1 MTLGVVTV
9 LVVLQNWM
17 ALSASLPRD
26 VSSTWL
32 GRFTVGSF
40 LFNVFAFGEQVLVN
54 FGLQAHKWLE
64 TQRAFVASV
73 QRWDLALFKHS
84 SALVDLFHEW
94 DIDGDGEITKKEFY
108 KGVTKLIP
116 AAPINE
122 ARDARVHCIARCI
135 MVCAA
140 HLCCALCALIPTLTL
155 ALVTASL
162 SLYLSQNPEP
172 DLSPTPSPNPNPHP
186 RRRSTASSTCTI
198 RTAMAR

>member
-1 MTLGVVTV
+1 MFISWLGFLIDPASTPARVTLGVVTV

-135 MVCAA
+135 IICAA

-155 ALVTASL
+155 ALVTE
-162 SLYLSQNPEP
+162 YLV
-172 DLSPTPSPNPNPHP
+172 
-186 RRRSTASSTCTI
+186 
-198 RTAMAR
+198 

>member
-1 MTLGVVTV
+1 MVCPRPADLRRFPQVFISWLGFLIDPASTPARVTLGVVTV

-135 MVCAA
+135 MICAA

-155 ALVTASL
+155 ALVTRHL
-162 SLYLSQNPEP
+162 V
-172 DLSPTPSPNPNPHP
+172 
-186 RRRSTASSTCTI
+186 
-198 RTAMAR
+198 